1 MKSEKSNFYCEVLVV
16 GGGLAALS
24 AAISAADNGATV
36 LLINKGITGN
46 SGSSAKAA
54 GILAAAQSSI
64 SALAKRILMLR
75 FYRLLKS

>member
-1 MKSEKSNFYCEVLVV
+1 MV

-46 SGSSAKAA
+46 SGSSAKADGFGLNA
-54 GILAAAQSSI
+54 LSI
-64 SALAKRILMLR
+64 CRIFCQLVAVG
-75 FYRLLKS
+75 K

>member
-1 MKSEKSNFYCEVLVV
+1 MLVV

-54 GILAAAQSSI
+54 GILAAEPELDRKSTRLNSSHT
-64 SALAKRILMLR
+64 
-75 FYRLLKS
+75 